1 MNYQNYYYPNY
12 SYPPYQP
19 SYQQQMLQSYQQAQ
33 ILNGKIVDS
42 EDVVKATE
50 VPIGNYGVFPKAD
63 LSEIYVKSWNNN
75 GTTNLMTF
83 KPVIPQN
90 QTPQE
95 SQLNTAIVNE
105 ILNKIQSLENKV
117 DEMLKT
123 AVQASGNIKI
133 IQKEG

>member
-50 VPIGNYGVFPKAD
+50 VPIGSYGVFPKAD